1 MKNEMAVIDLL
12 TAAESLECGDTVGT
26 IPDGD
31 DNGAIAVADL
41 VESATA
47 ASQSKPNLH
56 LPL

>member
-1 MKNEMAVIDLL
+1 MAVIDLL
-12 TAAESLECGDTVGT
+12 TAAENLECDDTVGT

-31 DNGAIAVADL
+31 DNGAIAVAGS

-47 ASQSKPNLH
+47 ASQSKPSLH